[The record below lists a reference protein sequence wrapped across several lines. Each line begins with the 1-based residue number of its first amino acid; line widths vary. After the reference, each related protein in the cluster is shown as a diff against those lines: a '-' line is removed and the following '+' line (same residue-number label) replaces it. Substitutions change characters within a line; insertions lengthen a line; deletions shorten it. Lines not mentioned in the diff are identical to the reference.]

1 MNMPPVDTAEPSYE
15 LKLTRVR
22 EVGASRP
29 ITSPEEAVEYW
40 REVIE
45 ERSWF
50 HSTREH
56 VVTLLLNTRRNIIG
70 HHLVSIGTLNEC
82 IAHPRDI
89 LGPVVCEGAFAFLLM
104 HNHPS
109 GDPSPSQADH
119 SLTKRIRDGANLLSV
134 ELTDHVVVGEAE
146 KYFSF
151 REAGLL

>member
-1 MNMPPVDTAEPSYE
+1 MTSTDTVEQSYE

-22 EVGASRP
+22 EVGESRP
-29 ITSPEEAVEYW
+29 ITGPEEAAEYW
-40 REVIE
+40 HEVIE

-50 HSTREH
+50 HQTREH
-56 VVTLLLNTRRNIIG
+56 VVTLLLDNRRNIVG

-82 IAHPRDI
+82 LAHPRDI
-89 LGPVVCEGAFAFLLM
+89 LGPVLCGAAQFFILM

-119 SLTKRIRDGANLLSV
+119 SLTKRINEGANLLCV
-134 ELTDHVVVGEAE
+134 EMADHVVIGAQ
-146 KYFSF
+146 KRFFSF